1 MVTASNQERTV
12 TDIDLPEDLHS
23 PKGADKLKAVIL
35 RFWLDRGY
43 SNVRAER
50 YEISPGIWSVRSNLV
65 NGLPPR
71 LRKVQL
77 AA

>member
-1 MVTASNQERTV
+1 M

-43 SNVRAER
+43 ANVRAER

>member
-1 MVTASNQERTV
+1 M